1 MATPRAT
8 MSTGAAEETQD
19 GTQDETQDETQD
31 GMRVPGDAS
40 RAARRVSAS
49 VGVPAAYG
57 GPSERDVMVRAAW
70 HYYVEGQTQE
80 AIARRLGLTRV
91 KVNRLIQS
99 ARADGTV
106 SISVRSATADALAL
120 GLALRE
126 RFGLREAH
134 VAPSPADPAETA
146 RVVGLAAGEP
156 IAALCEGAGTVAVGW
171 GRTLSH
177 AFAHLAP
184 PSPRRGANDAAG
196 PADRARVVSL
206 LGGPT
211 RSVPRAPGECAAA
224 LAAALDAECALLPL
238 PAYADTSELRGAMM
252 AQRAI
257 AEVLAVARTADA
269 AILSVGE
276 LGPDCAIR
284 GYGFVTE
291 AEFLDL
297 ARSGAVGDVLCQF
310 VDREGRPVDHPLN
323 ARVCALPLDAL
334 AAIPSKLLVSGGI
347 AKVPAMRAAL
357 DSLRFDALVTD
368 EAAARGLLA
377 PGGPQ
382 GSAQAE

>member
-8 MSTGAAEETQD
+8 GPTGAADRRLDD
-19 GTQDETQDETQD
+19 GTPNDA
-31 GMRVPGDAS
+31 PG
-40 RAARRVSAS
+40 AAWVVSSPVAM
-49 VGVPAAYG
+49 PAAST
-57 GPSERDVMVRAAW
+57 GPSERDVTVRAAW

-91 KVNRLIQS
+91 KVNRLLQS
-99 ARADGTV
+99 ARADGIV
-106 SISVRSATADALAL
+106 SISIRSSTADALAL

-146 RVVGLAAGEP
+146 RVVGLAAGVP
-156 IAALCEGAGTVAVGW
+156 IAALCAGAGTVAVGW

-177 AFAHLAP
+177 AFAHLSP
-184 PSPRRGANDAAG
+184 PSPRRGANDVAG
-196 PADRARVVSL
+196 QIGRARVVSL

-257 AEVLAVARTADA
+257 AEVLAVARRADA

-276 LGPDCAIR
+276 LGQDCAIR
-284 GYGFVTE
+284 GYGFVSE
-291 AEFLDL
+291 AEFLEL
-297 ARSGAVGDVLCQF
+297 ARARAVGDVLCQF
-310 VDREGRPVDHPLN
+310 VDVDGRPVDHPLN

-357 DSLRFDALVTD
+357 DSLSFDALVTD
-368 EAAARGLLA
+368 EVAARGLLA
-377 PGGPQ
+377 ADGVPSPP
-382 GSAQAE
+382 